1 MKRIIFF
8 IIALTVSCSTN
19 PDKLFEDSVKKYI
32 SGNKN
37 ARFDIEASLIKA
49 ITIANFDFSE
59 TEISPS
65 SAFTRSSSEVKFLFP
80 EKFKIKI
87 KDAANYENF
96 QTDINETH
104 AVFILDGIINLYKK
118 NGNFVKDIAAPEK
131 DSSVKIESVVFY
143 QDNLIYYAGGNL
155 FIYSYLENKNELFVA
170 EKMNQQLKGLNRISM
185 KISDGK
191 LFLSAGIGGSYNI
204 NIIDIGKRNFII
216 KNMPVSSSKISA
228 SASSIKYIEG
238 GSGQWKL
245 MEMTFSDKKIKTLTE
260 LKDVI
265 DIEFFDRCAV
275 IEGKSSISVYD
286 YSKNM
291 DVMPFDF
298 ELGGSS
304 SGSLILIIK
313 DRYYAVSADKL
324 MDKIKYLKQ
333 NAPDLFVK

>member
-8 IIALTVSCSTN
+8 IIAFAVSCSTN

-49 ITIANFDFSE
+49 VSTVNFDFSE

-65 SAFTRSSSEVKFLFP
+65 SGFIRSSSEVNFLFP

-87 KDAANYENF
+87 KDASNYENF
-96 QTDINETH
+96 QTDLNKTH
-104 AVFILDGIINLYKK
+104 IVFILDGIIHLYKK
-118 NGNFVKDIAAPEK
+118 NGNFVKDIAVTEK
-131 DSSVKIESVVFY
+131 DSSIKIESVVFY
-143 QDNLIYYAGGNL
+143 QENLIYYAGGHL
-155 FIYSYLENKNELFVA
+155 YIYSYPDNKNELLLA
-170 EKMNQQLKGLNRISM
+170 EKMNQQLKGLNRVTM
-185 KISDGK
+185 RISDGK

-204 NIIDIGKRNFII
+204 NIIDLGKRNFVIR
-216 KNMPVSSSKISA
+216 NMPVSSSRIFTP
-228 SASSIKYIEG
+228 ASSIKYIDG

-245 MEMTFSDKKIKTLTE
+245 MEMTFADKKTKVLTE

-265 DIEFFDRCAV
+265 DIELFENCAV
-275 IEGKSSISVYD
+275 IEGKSSISVFD
-286 YSKNM
+286 YNKSM
-291 DVMPFDF
+291 IVMPFDF

-304 SGSLILIIK
+304 SGSLILISK

-324 MDKIKYLKQ
+324 LEKIKFLKQ